1 MSNLEDL
8 LYSADEHGQRVEMFK
23 EIRRLR
29 ELPGG
34 DRRRLD
40 AIYQEA
46 YETVM
51 KT

>member
-1 MSNLEDL
+1 MSNLENL
-8 LYSADEHGQRVEMFK
+8 LYSAEEHGQRVEMFK
-23 EIRRLR
+23 EIKRLR

-34 DRRRLD
+34 DKRRLD

-46 YETVM
+46 YEIVM